1 MKTKFLGLAAIALGC
16 SIGVAAAQ
24 GLPPN
29 PQAALGPSPEKIQ
42 QVLNA
47 LAKQHAAMGLA
58 AGASYS
64 FGRADIDNLSAA
76 NVPTGWN
83 TFHAWNCGWF
93 TPNGSDQWFYVF
105 GLEGGLWVSINN
117 LSIAQGLTV
126 SCANGNLEG
135 VFVVNSSGA
144 FVQTFSFPFR

>member
-1 MKTKFLGLAAIALGC
+1 MKTKFLGLAAIGLGC

-29 PQAALGPSPEKIQ
+29 PQATLGPSPEKIQ
-42 QVLNA
+42 QVLNG
-47 LAKQHAAMGLA
+47 LAKQRAAMGLT

-64 FGRADIDNLSAA
+64 FAKPDIDNLSAA

-83 TFHAWNCGWF
+83 TGHAWNCGWF

-105 GLEGGLWVSINN
+105 PLEGGIWFTIN
-117 LSIAQGLTV
+117 SVPTAQGLAV

-135 VFVVNSSGA
+135 VFVVNPNGT
-144 FVQTFSFPFR
+144 FTQTFSFPFR